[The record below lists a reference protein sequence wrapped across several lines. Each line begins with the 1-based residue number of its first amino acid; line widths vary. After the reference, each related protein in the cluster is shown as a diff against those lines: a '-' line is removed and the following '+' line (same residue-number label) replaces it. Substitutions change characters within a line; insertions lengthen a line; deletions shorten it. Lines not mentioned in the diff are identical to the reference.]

1 VRPLPTAR
9 SETLLPTPLRRS
21 VAVAAALSAATA
33 LNLGLYVAGTS
44 APSGVDTW
52 VRPRVESLL
61 SGVPSLTSAMVQSGD
76 PGPVIVMTALLAAL
90 CGLLRR
96 PFHALLALAAPATVG
111 ATTTL
116 LKPMVGRTR
125 QGYLAFPSGHAAGI
139 TALAVVAALLLISM
153 AGAKLALAV
162 SVATVM
168 VLLAGAAI
176 GLALVA
182 QDWHYATD
190 AVGGF
195 CTAIALVAA
204 LAFLLDG
211 LRSAARRRQPGR

>member
-1 VRPLPTAR
+1 
-9 SETLLPTPLRRS
+9 
-21 VAVAAALSAATA
+21 
-33 LNLGLYVAGTS
+33 
-44 APSGVDTW
+44 
-52 VRPRVESLL
+52 
-61 SGVPSLTSAMVQSGD
+61 
-76 PGPVIVMTALLAAL
+76 
-90 CGLLRR
+90 
-96 PFHALLALAAPATVG
+96 
-111 ATTTL
+111 
-116 LKPMVGRTR
+116 MVGRTR

-153 AGAKLALAV
+153 AGAKLAFAV

-168 VLLAGAAI
+168 VILAGAAI